1 MRKKTAARILAVQA
15 LYQADLR
22 GKDFLAELDAFL
34 RGSSEDEE
42 VRMFAEDLVKGLL
55 EKQDAVDAA
64 IAGAAENWDVSRMAA
79 VDRAILRLGVHEL
92 LHRPDVPPKVAI
104 DEAIRL
110 AKKFSTRESGAFVNG
125 VMDKVMNAHLPPSA
139 RSPGTAT

>member
-1 MRKKTAARILAVQA
+1 MRKKTAARVLAVQA
-15 LYQADLR
+15 LYQVDLR

-125 VMDKVMNAHLPPSA
+125 VMDKVMNAHLPPAA
-139 RSPGTAT
+139 RSQGSAT